1 MSENI
6 ADEISGE
13 IVYKKFLRENGSLYS
28 FYFDNDDGKMVKE
41 WMCNAFSIS
50 KVRYNE
56 ETADFC
62 YDLTIDSSFGEIK
75 CRVSKGL
82 FTNKR
87 FDELAE
93 KGLNYNNK
101 YIPQIIE
108 YAQYEEQKADHIRE
122 FTFIGWKDNKFS
134 GFAEKGKEYVGNIKL
149 SQSDK
154 YDYKTLN
161 KLLKGAYGLQFALT
175 VGCSGCVSGYL
186 SQKIPLTS
194 PIVHFYGDTSLGKT
208 TALQMAVSVWGKPDI
223 DSGMLSTWNQ
233 TENCLM
239 SRLCNDFA
247 VPIALDESSIC
258 KYDMTSFIYNFSQGV
273 NRQRLMKTGKQAA
286 TKQWLCPMV
295 SSGES
300 SILEQCKSN
309 GGLNVRL
316 FEFSL
321 PITKSAKHSNEVKNF
336 VTEKYGHI
344 GKELVSTL
352 EDSEFDDVMDYYITE
367 KNDFLKSIPK
377 DELMPT
383 TDRLSDY
390 YALWVTT
397 AKILNECLEIDV
409 EPDKIKDIL
418 LSHHRSLN
426 DNLNTGSKLYNII
439 LDRIVS
445 KRNMY
450 PDKKDY
456 YGQSVEGVVYPDGEV
471 AITRPAF
478 EQILK
483 ENGFTNRLTALKE
496 LDKNNHLIK
505 QREDT
510 YYSTRTLNRVKT
522 SVVTVNISENYE
534 KILNYERKN
543 DYEIYT

>member
-1 MSENI
+1 MI
-6 ADEISGE
+6 
-13 IVYKKFLRENGSLYS
+13 
-28 FYFDNDDGKMVKE
+28 KE
-41 WMCNAFSIS
+41 WLCTDFSIT
-50 KVRYNE
+50 KVRYSE
-56 ETADFC
+56 ETEDFY
-62 YDLTIDSSFGEIK
+62 YDLLIKSLFGDIE
-75 CRVSKGL
+75 CHVSKGL

-87 FDELAE
+87 FDELSE
-93 KGLNYNNK
+93 KGLNYSNK
-101 YIPQIIE
+101 QISQIIE
-108 YAQYEEQKADHIRE
+108 YSQYEEQEAEHIRE
-122 FTFIGWKDNKFS
+122 YTFIGWKNNKFS
-134 GFAEKGKEYVGNIKL
+134 GFAEKGKQYVGNLKL
-149 SQSDK
+149 SQSTD
-154 YDYKTLN
+154 YDYETLN

-175 VGCSGCVSGYL
+175 VGCSGCVLGYL
-186 SQKIPLTS
+186 SQKIPLNS

-208 TALQMAVSVWGKPDI
+208 TALQMAVSVFGKPDI

-239 SRLCNDFA
+239 NRLCNNFA

-316 FEFSL
+316 FEFSI
-321 PITKSAKHSNEVKNF
+321 PITKSAKHSNRVKNF
-336 VTEKYGHI
+336 VNENYGHI
-344 GKELVSTL
+344 GKKLTKIL
-352 EDSEFDDVMDYYITE
+352 EDSEFDDVKDYYITE
-367 KNDFLKSIPK
+367 KDDFLKSIPK

-397 AKILNECLEIDV
+397 AKILNECLVIDV
-409 EPDKIKDIL
+409 ESDKIKNIL

-426 DNLNTGSKLYNII
+426 DNLNMGKKLYNII
-439 LDRIVS
+439 LDRIVN
-445 KRNMY
+445 KRNLY
-450 PDKKDY
+450 PDKNEY
-456 YGQSVEGVVYPDGEV
+456 FGQSVEGVVYPDGEV

-478 EQILK
+478 EQMLK
-483 ENGFTNRLTALKE
+483 EHGFTNKLTALKS
-496 LDKNNHLIK
+496 LDKNKYLIK

-510 YYSTRTLNRVKT
+510 YYSIRTLNRVKT
-522 SVVTVNISENYE
+522 SVVVIDISDNYN
-534 KILNYERKN
+534 KISKYERKN
-543 DYEIYT
+543 GYEIYT